1 MNNKIIKVLNKL
13 ESNGFEA
20 YIVGGYVR
28 DKILGRVSYDVD
40 ICTNALPKIV
50 VSLFNTKISNKYG
63 SLKFN
68 DGKYN
73 FDITT
78 YRKEYNYKNN
88 KPSKVEYIDNL
99 LEDIKRRDFTINT
112 LLMNKDGNVI
122 DLLGSIKDIQNK
134 KIKCIS
140 NPDNK
145 FIEDPTRILRALRF
159 KIILD
164 FSLENN
170 TLKSI
175 KKNKN
180 LLKLLP
186 LEIIKREL
194 DKILISE
201 NAIKG
206 IKYLNILG
214 ILKVLNISYTDLVDC
229 QDLCGMYA
237 QLNVPKNYPFN
248 KNEIININNIKKIVN
263 YGKIDNT
270 VLFNYG
276 LYYSQVAGSI
286 LKLNIVDIIKKYN
299 NLPIYDQQDIAVSS
313 NDIMNI
319 LNIKPSKVLKNIYK
333 DLIKVIL
340 NDEIK
345 NDYDSIKEYL
355 LSKKEN
361 E

>member
-20 YIVGGYVR
+20 YVIGGYVR

-40 ICTNALPKIV
+40 ICTNALPKTV

-78 YRKEYNYKNN
+78 YRREYNYKNN

-112 LLMNKDGNVI
+112 LLMNKEGNVI
-122 DLLGSIKDIQNK
+122 DLLGSIKDIQKK
-134 KIKCIS
+134 KIKCIN
-140 NPDNK
+140 NPDDK
-145 FIEDPTRILRALRF
+145 FVEDPTRILRALRF
-159 KIILD
+159 KITLD
-164 FSLENN
+164 FSLESN

-186 LEIIKREL
+186 LEIIKKEL
-194 DKILISE
+194 DKILVSE
-201 NAIKG
+201 NAVKG
-206 IKYLNILG
+206 IKYLNVLG
-214 ILKVLNISYTDLVDC
+214 ILKVLNINYTNIIDC

-237 QLNVPKNYPFN
+237 QLEVSKNYPFN

-340 NDEIK
+340 NGEIK